1 MNKVDLEVFCNE
13 IINFDT
19 SNKNYWNMMDDVILK
34 SLKIKGKKIPKEFEY
49 KFEDKSVYFKKI
61 NKSLNFVNLLIIED
75 SDEHRSNYLNC
86 GLLSFDDTLGIK
98 KNIKILFIEEDF
110 LTAKGMLENP
120 TFVPI
125 KLINNSKN
133 LSKVISEEVIKY
145 YNKYN
150 RFGVK
155 LPIIDHEEAEEM
167 FDMCVFETTN
177 VFINQDF
184 QHFVDIECMEK
195 LFKYGFNDKV
205 KNWGYPN
212 YELGPSNSQTPL
224 SNNPRFRNYFLPKHE
239 MAPAGPFSIYFYK
252 SDFKEKIEATPNNMF
267 KKIFFKE

>member
-155 LPIIDHEEAEEM
+155 LPFIDEAEEM
-167 FDMCVFETTN
+167 FDMSMFGKTHVI
-177 VFINQDF
+177 INQDF
-184 QHFVDIECMEK
+184 QNFVNIECMET

-205 KNWGYPN
+205 KNWELPN
-212 YELGPSNSQTPL
+212 YHLGPSNMQTPL
-224 SNNPRFRNYFLPKHE
+224 SNNPRFRNYFDPKHK
-239 MAPAGPFSIYFYK
+239 MVPAGPFSIYFYK

-267 KKIFFKE
+267 KEIFFKE

>member
-19 SNKNYWNMMDDVILK
+19 NKKNYWNMMDDVILK

-61 NKSLNFVNLLIIED
+61 NKSLNFINLLIIED

-125 KLINNSKN
+125 KLIDDSKN
-133 LSKVISEEVIKY
+133 LSTAISEEVIKY

-155 LPIIDHEEAEEM
+155 LPFIDEAEEM
-167 FDMCVFETTN
+167 FDMSMFGKTHVI
-177 VFINQDF
+177 INQDF
-184 QHFVDIECMEK
+184 QNFVNIECMET

-205 KNWGYPN
+205 KNWELPN
-212 YELGPSNSQTPL
+212 YRLGPSSMQTPL
-224 SNNPRFRNYFLPKHE
+224 SNNPRFRNYFDPKHK
-239 MAPAGPFSIYFYK
+239 MVPAGPFSIYFYK

-267 KKIFFKE
+267 KEIFFKE